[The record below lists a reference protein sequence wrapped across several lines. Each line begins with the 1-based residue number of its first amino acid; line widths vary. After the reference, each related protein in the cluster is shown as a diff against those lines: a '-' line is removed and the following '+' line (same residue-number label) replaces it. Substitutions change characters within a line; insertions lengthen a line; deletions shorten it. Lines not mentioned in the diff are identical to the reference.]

1 MFSLLTLLD
10 DVATTLDDVAAM
22 TKVAMGKTSALMS
35 DDLAVNAAVVDG
47 VNPDRELPMVK
58 AIFIGSLFNKVY
70 AIGGLFLL
78 QAVYPPLITAIL
90 VLGGVYLSYEGF
102 HKIWEKA
109 HELLSSNKKKHSST
123 EPLENEQTKVK
134 SAIKTD
140 LILSI
145 EIIVIAKSAITG
157 AWTRELLTLSLV
169 GLGASVIIYGLV
181 ALLVKID
188 DAGLLL
194 IKRGHKKIGLA
205 LVSSMPTMMKTLGIA
220 GTTAML
226 LVGGGIFHHTFH
238 LPLKIDV
245 MAGEHLI
252 NLVLGF
258 VAGGITFGLLSLGS
272 SLGNL
277 FKRT

>member
-58 AIFIGSLFNKVY
+58 AIFIGSLLNKVY

-78 QAVYPPLITAIL
+78 QAIYPPLITAIL
-90 VLGGVYLSYEGF
+90 VLGGLYLSYEGF
-102 HKIWEKA
+102 HKIWEKTQ
-109 HELLSSNKKKHSST
+109 EFLNKSDVSKHSSN
-123 EPLENEQTKVK
+123 EPIENEATKVK

-157 AWTRELLTLSLV
+157 AWTEELLSLALV

-181 ALLVKID
+181 ALLVKVD
-188 DAGLLL
+188 DAGLWL
-194 IKRGHKKIGLA
+194 IKKGYKRSGLT
-205 LVSSMPTMMKTLGIA
+205 LVSSMPKMMKVLGIA

-238 LPLKIDV
+238 LPLKI
-245 MAGEHLI
+245 AIPGGEHLI
-252 NLVLGF
+252 NLILGLI
-258 VAGGITFGLLSLGS
+258 AGALAFGLLTLKS
-272 SLGNL
+272 L
-277 FKRT
+277 FKRD